1 MAKRKG
7 GLSEADRALW
17 RKVTDSID
25 PLTRR
30 EAATVEQAVP
40 AAPVA
45 SPRPKSAKPKPA
57 RPAKVLAAGSPLPM
71 GKVKPVPP
79 KAPPGAGL
87 DRKSAERL
95 RRGKYP
101 IEGTLDLHGL
111 TVERA
116 HRRLDSFI
124 AQSRAAGKR
133 AVLVITGKGR
143 AGGEGILRRQVPF
156 WLAEGENS
164 HRVLAVRTAQP
175 SDGGEGALYVL
186 LRRDR
191 PGR

>member
-30 EAATVEQAVP
+30 EAATVEQAAP
-40 AAPVA
+40 AEAEL
-45 SPRPKSAKPKPA
+45 RPKPALRKPKP
-57 RPAKVLAAGSPLPM
+57 VLSAGPPLPV

-156 WLAEGENS
+156 WLSEGENS
-164 HRVLAVRTAQP
+164 QRVLAVRTAQP